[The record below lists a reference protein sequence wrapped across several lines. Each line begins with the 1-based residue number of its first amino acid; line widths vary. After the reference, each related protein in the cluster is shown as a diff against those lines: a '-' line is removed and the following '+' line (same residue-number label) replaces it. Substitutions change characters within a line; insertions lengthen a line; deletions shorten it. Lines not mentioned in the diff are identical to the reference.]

1 MTNSN
6 FTSRIILIACAI
18 FILVMLIIQ
27 FNKKSSFGS
36 KSNSEETFKGSTE
49 KYENMQ
55 PSQPSQPSQDTV
67 QQEYKPSPIIMNKQ
81 ENKKIINTGNTESAE
96 NSENNPTNIL
106 ASEPKS
112 NEDYKAIDYE
122 TTKDAPTECYP
133 KDKLTAEDL
142 LPRDAANSKWAEVN
156 PAGQGDVADRNYLS
170 AGYHIGVDTIGQSLR
185 NPNYSLRSDP
195 PNPKMTVGP
204 WNQSTIEYDQ
214 GRKHFE
220 INEC

>member
-55 PSQPSQPSQDTV
+55 PSQPSQSSQDTV
-67 QQEYKPSPIIMNKQ
+67 QQEYQPSLIMNKQ

>member
-55 PSQPSQPSQDTV
+55 PSQPSQSSQDTV
-67 QQEYKPSPIIMNKQ
+67 QQEYQPSPIMNKQ

>member
-36 KSNSEETFKGSTE
+36 NAEEKPSIAKE

-55 PSQPSQPSQDTV
+55 SIQQNTV
-67 QQEYKPSPIIMNKQ
+67 QQEEYQTFDMDKQ
-81 ENKKIINTGNTESAE
+81 EQKKNINTSNVGNAGNLGAGTAASTGNAQ
-96 NSENNPTNIL
+96 NTIL

-122 TTKDAPTECYP
+122 TTKDAPAECYP

-156 PAGQGDVADRNYLS
+156 PAGQGDVADRNFLS

-185 NPNYSLRSDP
+185 NPNYQLRSDP
-195 PNPKMTVGP
+195 PNPKMSVGP